1 MKTPGAVILNEDST
15 KVENAFLVGIQTPQ
29 CPEEVCRELLA
40 ELAELV
46 TTLGLTVMDSCI
58 VKLRDPNPRF
68 LIGEGKAREI
78 VDRALAAGADVIV
91 FDDSLSP
98 AQQRNWEG
106 LDDIAVIDR
115 QEVILDIF
123 AAHAHT
129 REASLQVALAQA
141 SYSLPR
147 LKRRWTHLNRQR
159 GMAGGMGLR
168 GEGEQ
173 QLEVDSRIVR
183 TKIAKLKTQLAE
195 VRQRREVQRRQ
206 RLRKP
211 VPVAAIVGYTNAGK
225 SSLLNAMTSAGV
237 LTANKLFATLDPT
250 VRRYTLPGGLDI
262 LLADTVGFIRK
273 LPHLLVEAFHSTLEE
288 TTVADHII
296 EVVDATS
303 PSLEEHHRTTIKV
316 LEEIG
321 AKTQSIITVLNK
333 IDLVVDPIARQ
344 RLQRLFPDAIFV
356 SAKTGDGV
364 PALAARL
371 EAFCDANSL
380 RRLLV
385 IPHDRQ
391 DVIAKIRKTCTID
404 SEEYGDDGVHLAVR
418 APKTALDV
426 IAGWNAP

>member
-1 MKTPGAVILNEDST
+1 MKTSGAVIIKEDST
-15 KVENAFLVGIQTPQ
+15 KVECAFLVGIQTPH
-29 CPEEVCRELLA
+29 CPEEACRELLN
-40 ELAELV
+40 ELSELV
-46 TTLGLTVMDSCI
+46 GTLGLTVAEACV
-58 VKLRDPNPRF
+58 VKLRDQNPRF

-78 VDRALAAGADVIV
+78 VDRALQSGADVIV

-98 AQQRNWEG
+98 AQQRNWEQLG
-106 LDDIAVIDR
+106 EIAVIDR

-183 TKIAKLKTQLAE
+183 TRIAKLKTQLAQ
-195 VRQRREVQRRQ
+195 VRRHRQVQRRQ

-225 SSLLNAMTSAGV
+225 SSLLNAMTNAGV
-237 LTANKLFATLDPT
+237 LTANQLFATLDPT
-250 VRRYTLPGGLDI
+250 VRRFTLPGGQDI

-288 TTVADHII
+288 TAVADHILEI
-296 EVVDATS
+296 VDATS
-303 PSLEEHHRTTIKV
+303 PSLEDHHRTTISV

-321 AKTQSIITVLNK
+321 ARTKSLLTVLNK
-333 IDLVVDPIARQ
+333 IDLVTDPIARQ
-344 RLQRLFPDAIFV
+344 RLQRLFPEAIAV
-356 SAKTGDGV
+356 SAKTGEGL
-364 PALAARL
+364 PELAVRL
-371 EAFCDANSL
+371 EALADAGTS
-380 RRLLV
+380 RRQLV

-391 DVIAKIRKTCTID
+391 DVIARIRKTCAID
-404 SEEYGDDGVHLAVR
+404 REEYDDQGVHLAVR
-418 APKTALDV
+418 APLAAMDFIRAWST
-426 IAGWNAP
+426 P

>member
-1 MKTPGAVILNEDST
+1 MKKPGSIILKEDT
-15 KVENAFLVGIQTPQ
+15 KVENAFLVGIQTQQ
-29 CPEEVCRELLA
+29 CPEGFCQELLD

-46 TTLGLTVMDSCI
+46 TTLGLAVLDSCI
-58 VKLRDPNPRF
+58 VKLRDQNPRF

-78 VDRALAAGADVIV
+78 IDNALAVGADVII

-98 AQQRNWEG
+98 TQQRNWEG
-106 LDDIAVIDR
+106 LEEDIAVIDR
-115 QEVILDIF
+115 QEVILEIF
-123 AAHAHT
+123 ASHAHT
-129 REASLQVALAQA
+129 SEARLQVALAQA
-141 SYSLPR
+141 NYSLPR
-147 LKRRWTHLNRQR
+147 LKRRWTHLHRQR
-159 GMAGGMGLR
+159 GMTGGMGMR

-183 TKIAKLKTQLAE
+183 ARIAKLKTQLAE
-195 VRQRREVQRRQ
+195 VRKRRGVQRQQ

-288 TTVADHII
+288 TAIADYIV

-303 PSLEEHHRTTIKV
+303 PSLEEHRRTTLEV
-316 LEEIG
+316 LDEIG
-321 AKTQSIITVLNK
+321 ANTQSIITVLNK
-333 IDLVVDPIARQ
+333 IDLVDEPIARQ

-356 SAKTGDGV
+356 SAKTGEGI
-364 PALAARL
+364 PELAAQL

-380 RRLLV
+380 KRHLL

-404 SEEYGDDGVHLAVR
+404 SEEYGDDGVHLIVR
-418 APKTALDV
+418 APKAALSIIDDWS
-426 IAGWNAP
+426 AS

>member
-1 MKTPGAVILNEDST
+1 MKKPGSIILKEDT
-15 KVENAFLVGIQTPQ
+15 KVESAFLVGIQTQQ
-29 CPEEVCRELLA
+29 CPEEVCQELLD

-46 TTLGLTVMDSCI
+46 STLGLEILDSCI
-58 VKLRDPNPRF
+58 VKLRDQNPRF

-78 VDRALAAGADVIV
+78 IDNALAVGADVII

-98 AQQRNWEG
+98 AQQRNWEE
-106 LDDIAVIDR
+106 LEEDIAVIDR
-115 QEVILDIF
+115 QEVILEIF

-129 REASLQVALAQA
+129 SEARLQVALAQA
-141 SYSLPR
+141 NYSLPR
-147 LKRRWTHLNRQR
+147 LKRRWTHLHRQR
-159 GMAGGMGLR
+159 GMTGGMGMR

-173 QLEVDSRIVR
+173 QLEVDSRMVR
-183 TKIAKLKTQLAE
+183 ARIAKLKTQLAE
-195 VRQRREVQRRQ
+195 VRKRRGVQRQQ

-288 TTVADHII
+288 TAIADYIV

-303 PSLEEHHRTTIKV
+303 PSLEEHRRTTLEV
-316 LEEIG
+316 LDEIG
-321 AKTQSIITVLNK
+321 ASTQSIITVLNK
-333 IDLVVDPIARQ
+333 IDLVDEPIARQ
-344 RLQRLFPDAIFV
+344 RLQRLFPDAIFG
-356 SAKTGDGV
+356 SAKTGEGI
-364 PALAARL
+364 PELAAQL

-380 RRLLV
+380 KRHLL
-385 IPHDRQ
+385 IPHDRH

-404 SEEYGDDGVHLAVR
+404 SEEYDDDGVHLLVR
-418 APKTALDV
+418 APKAALNIIEDWG
-426 IAGWNAP
+426 AS